1 MTKTIKVMRVSY
13 PDIRV
18 PQWQGRRLRGFFG
31 AEQEAGSLLHNHG
44 ADGPVYRYPLVQ
56 YKVLGGVPTVLAA
69 EEGIPLAYPL
79 VMEREHITL
88 GEQTFERGELRF
100 DLRKETLGDCEEAR
114 AYRFLSPW
122 FALNQENHRVW
133 QESAPEERNTLLE
146 RILVGNILSF
156 AKGFGLTVENRL
168 RVSAELESN
177 RSRFKDGQIVSF
189 RGGFTVNYKL
199 PDLFGLGKSVSRGF
213 GAVRRVYGKQA
224 QNTTMP
230 RMESRIE

>member
-13 PDIRV
+13 PDLHV

-44 ADGPVYRYPLVQ
+44 AAGPMYRYPLVQ
-56 YKVLGGVPTVLAA
+56 YKVLGGIPTVLAA
-69 EEGIPLAYPL
+69 EEGIPLVYPL
-79 VMEREHITL
+79 VMERERLTL
-88 GEQTFERGELRF
+88 GEESFERGELRF
-100 DLRKETLGDCEEAR
+100 DLRKETMGDCTQAR
-114 AYRFLSPW
+114 TYRFLSPW

-133 QESAPEERNTLLE
+133 QGSAPEERRALLE
-146 RILVGNILSF
+146 RILAGNILSF
-156 AKGFGLTVENRL
+156 AKGFHLTVENQL

-189 RGGFTVNYKL
+189 RGSFSVNYML

-213 GAVRRVYGKQA
+213 GAVRRVRERREPEQ
-224 QNTTMP
+224 
-230 RMESRIE
+230 